1 MNSLPT
7 IKLTRRA
14 KELIELDAKAKPLS
28 RREWE
33 KLTLET
39 ARSYYDT
46 QCEAMSRHLES
57 AGNSAFEIGRT
68 LYWVNEQLGNSR
80 AELEAWLAKSEH
92 PRSVSG
98 AYQYIKLYR
107 EQDKIRAAGKVPE
120 KISFKAARA
129 IVTEP
134 RKPLIPSDHKARNQR
149 ELADQERQRVN
160 LGTRCADMLDW
171 IRDNGAPDAI
181 NAVFEAAKRFV
192 REVEARRRRADA
204 VRKRRLKRDARKV
217 KRRPEPRYQRR
228 IG

>member
-1 MNSLPT
+1 MHSLAPDDKNPPF
-7 IKLTRRA
+7 KLTRQA

-28 RREWE
+28 KREWE

-46 QCEAMSRHLES
+46 QCEAMSRHLEH

-80 AELEAWLAKSEH
+80 GELEAWLAKSEH

-107 EQDKIRAAGKVPE
+107 EQDKIRAAGRVPE
-120 KISFKAARA
+120 EISFKAARA

-134 RKPLIPSDHKARNQR
+134 RKQLLPAERKARNKH
-149 ELADQERQRVN
+149 ELQDQERQRAN
-160 LGTRCADMLDW
+160 MGTRCADMIDW
-171 IRDNGAPDAI
+171 IRDNGDPVAMDA
-181 NAVFEAAKRFV
+181 VYDAAKRFV
-192 REVEARRRRADA
+192 REFEARRRRAAA
-204 VRKRRLKRDARKV
+204 VAEAEREQEGVNGAIRSGA
-217 KRRPEPRYQRR
+217 
-228 IG
+228 